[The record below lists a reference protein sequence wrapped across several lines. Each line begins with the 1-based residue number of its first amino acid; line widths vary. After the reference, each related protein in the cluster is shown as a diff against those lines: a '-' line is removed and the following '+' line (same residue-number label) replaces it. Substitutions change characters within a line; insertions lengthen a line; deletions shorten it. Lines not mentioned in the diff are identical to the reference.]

1 MKEQFTEIIKSK
13 DLHDITI
20 DLVEK
25 VLDNDI
31 TNEVLKEIPVLK
43 SLVTVRNIYTSYT
56 DKLFI
61 KKTMNVLLELAD
73 LVDNEKDELLAELDD
88 KDESGI
94 EKILMAVDRLETI
107 KKCKVYGR
115 LCKLKAKGEILVW
128 DFLRLTKLIQDAYL
142 DDLVLVTDFKKGDKK
157 EIWEENYVA
166 IIALGLLFLEP
177 SEQMPIEKN
186 FQYDKGDPEFKGG
199 EIKFYHRLSDVGETL
214 LTHYHELF
222 PEYKKK

>member
-1 MKEQFTEIIKSK
+1 VKEQFTEIIKSK

-107 KKCKVYGR
+107 KN
-115 LCKLKAKGEILVW
+115 AKFMV
-128 DFLRLTKLIQDAYL
+128 D
-142 DDLVLVTDFKKGDKK
+142 
-157 EIWEENYVA
+157 YV
-166 IIALGLLFLEP
+166 
-177 SEQMPIEKN
+177 N
-186 FQYDKGDPEFKGG
+186 
-199 EIKFYHRLSDVGETL
+199 
-214 LTHYHELF
+214 
-222 PEYKKK
+222 